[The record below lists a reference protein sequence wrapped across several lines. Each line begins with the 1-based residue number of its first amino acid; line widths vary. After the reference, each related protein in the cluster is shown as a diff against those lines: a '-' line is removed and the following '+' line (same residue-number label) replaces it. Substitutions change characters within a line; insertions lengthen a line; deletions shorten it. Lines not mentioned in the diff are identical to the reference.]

1 MRIAFIGAGEVTVMT
16 AKTLIQQQHEVIIIE
31 SDRGRIETLSE
42 EMDCSFIH
50 GDGGKPSILQEV
62 GPKQTDLLFCLSD
75 NDQANVIASL
85 VGRSLGFTR
94 IITSIED
101 LDFEPICQELGLEDL
116 IIPARTIS
124 RHLLDMVEGLDSVE
138 LSTVLKDEA
147 RFFTFTVGKS
157 EVGSIQDLDLPE
169 ECRPMCLYRKD
180 RFSFADRETSL
191 QQEDEV
197 ILLTH
202 RKNLPS
208 LKERWAPKQ
217 AKEQAS
223 KESGSG

>member
-16 AKTLIQQQHEVIIIE
+16 AKALIQQQHEVIIIE
-31 SDRGRIETLSE
+31 SDRERIETLSE

-50 GDGGKPSILQEV
+50 GDGGKPAILQEV

-85 VGRSLGFTR
+85 VGRSLGFSR

-124 RHLLDMVEGLDSVE
+124 RHLLNMVEGLDSVE
-138 LSTVLKDEA
+138 LSTILKDDA

-157 EVGSIQDLDLPE
+157 EVGAIQDLDLPE

-180 RFSFADRETSL
+180 CFSFADRETSL
-191 QQEDEV
+191 EQGDEV

-202 RKNLPS
+202 RKNLPA
-208 LKERWAPKQ
+208 LKERWTPKQ
-217 AKEQAS
+217 AKEHAS
-223 KESGSG
+223 